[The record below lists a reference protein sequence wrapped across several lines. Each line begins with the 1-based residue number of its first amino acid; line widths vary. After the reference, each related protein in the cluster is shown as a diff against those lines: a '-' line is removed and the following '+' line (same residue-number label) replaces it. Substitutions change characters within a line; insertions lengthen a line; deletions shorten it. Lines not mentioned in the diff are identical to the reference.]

1 MDADRVFAVLTALE
15 AEGVKYKVVGGVAL
29 NLLGLARA
37 TQDLDIFVACDE
49 DNVSRLRRALDAVFH
64 DPEIRGIT
72 AEDLGGSYPAI
83 QYVPPEGDFH
93 IDILNR
99 LGDLFTFDDV
109 EVEDR
114 LIEGLRVPVATARM
128 LYRMKKDTVRLQDKA
143 DAARLRRYYD
153 VGE

>member
-1 MDADRVFAVLTALE
+1 MDGDRVFAVLRALE
-15 AEGVKYKVVGGVAL
+15 TEGVRYKVVGGVAL
-29 NLLGLARA
+29 NLLGITRA

-64 DPEIRGIT
+64 DPEIQGIT

-99 LGDLFTFDDV
+99 LEELFSFDDV
-109 EVEDR
+109 EVGDR
-114 LIEGLRVPVATARM
+114 LVEGIGVPVATPRM
-128 LYRMKKDTVRLQDKA
+128 LYRMKKDTVRIQDKA